1 MDLEAQDAIK
11 QTVEIKDKINLTI
24 QEAVVYSNIGETT
37 IRRLLSEKACPF
49 LLKIGNKHLI
59 KRIEFEKYLAG
70 KHFI

>member
-1 MDLEAQDAIK
+1 MIYIK

-24 QEAVVYSNIGETT
+24 SEASTYSNIGETT
-37 IRRLLSEKACPF
+37 IRKLLYEKACPF
-49 LLKIGNKHLI
+49 LLKVGSKHLI